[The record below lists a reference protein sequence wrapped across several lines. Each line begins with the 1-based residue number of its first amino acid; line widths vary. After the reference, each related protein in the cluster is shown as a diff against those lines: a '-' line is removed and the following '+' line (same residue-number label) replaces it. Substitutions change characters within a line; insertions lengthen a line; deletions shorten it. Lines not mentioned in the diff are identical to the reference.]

1 MKKIEKRALLCLLL
15 AAALLLGSGL
25 FVFRFVKNGG
35 RWVSFAANRHLY
47 NRQGQL
53 SVGRVLDR
61 DGDVLSWTEE
71 DGTRRWYDNATVR
84 KATLHAVG
92 DAQGNI
98 GTGALV
104 AFADQ
109 LSGYNLLTGAYSPLG
124 AGNDLYLTLDARYN
138 YIAYEALA
146 GRKGAVGVYNY
157 ETGEVLCMVSTPAF
171 DPLYPPSSEEMEG
184 NDAYDGVY
192 LNRFLS
198 GTFPPGSVY
207 KTVVLSAAIERMPDL
222 FDRTWTCTG
231 STQVGDG
238 AITCPRAH
246 GEQDIS
252 SALANSCNGVFAL
265 LADELGEDM
274 LEEYTVRAG
283 LTSSYRVSGL
293 NTAAGSF
300 DFDGLTANEL
310 GWAGVGQYNDLANPC
325 ALMVYMGAIANG
337 GTAAV
342 PRLVLKTENALGLP
356 SLPALPRHTKKLVE
370 GDTAAALAE
379 LMAHNVTAQ
388 YGASRF
394 PNMDVCAK
402 SGTAEVGGRQGPPRL
417 VRRLPPQPRRPL
429 RLRGAGGERR
439 LRCGRGGLRG
449 GQGAGRCGQRILKAG
464 PRRAAK
470 PCAGGVLIAAPVRCA
485 GARRGSPPPPPA
497 PERARGGRDRRSPPP
512 RSGRRPPPAAPP

>member
-71 DGTRRWYDNATVR
+71 DGTRRWYDNSTVR

-104 AFADQ
+104 AFCRPALRLQ
-109 LSGYNLLTGAYSPLG
+109 PAHRGLLPPG

-146 GRKGAVGVYNY
+146 GRKGAWASTTTRRGR
-157 ETGEVLCMVSTPAF
+157 CCASVSTPAF
-171 DPLYPPSSEEMEG
+171 DPLYPPWPEEMEG

-207 KTVVLSAAIERMPDL
+207 KTVVLSAAIERIPDL

-231 STQVGDG
+231 STQVGTG
-238 AITCPRAH
+238 PSPAPTPTGSRTSPPPWPTRATGCSPCWPTSWGKTCWRSTP
-246 GEQDIS
+246 
-252 SALANSCNGVFAL
+252 
-265 LADELGEDM
+265 
-274 LEEYTVRAG
+274 
-283 LTSSYRVSGL
+283 SG
-293 NTAAGSF
+293 
-300 DFDGLTANEL
+300 
-310 GWAGVGQYNDLANPC
+310 Q
-325 ALMVYMGAIANG
+325 
-337 GTAAV
+337 
-342 PRLVLKTENALGLP
+342 
-356 SLPALPRHTKKLVE
+356 
-370 GDTAAALAE
+370 
-379 LMAHNVTAQ
+379 
-388 YGASRF
+388 
-394 PNMDVCAK
+394 
-402 SGTAEVGGRQGPPRL
+402 
-417 VRRLPPQPRRPL
+417 
-429 RLRGAGGERR
+429 
-439 LRCGRGGLRG
+439 
-449 GQGAGRCGQRILKAG
+449 
-464 PRRAAK
+464 
-470 PCAGGVLIAAPVRCA
+470 
-485 GARRGSPPPPPA
+485 GSPPPI
-497 PERARGGRDRRSPPP
+497 GS
-512 RSGRRPPPAAPP
+512 AA